1 MCRAAATCFGVAV
14 SGGCSDIYVSS
25 SLGITSMRFSLVIAA
40 GCCQALLNRVE
51 SCVVTDAG
59 DAVVPL
65 RDVIGRNAR
74 RLRGDAT
81 ADEVAK
87 AARRYGLNWGTGR
100 ISDLEHGRVSPTL
113 PTLAALALALG
124 DVQDA
129 NVTLDDLIESGETIS
144 LTTSLNVTSE
154 QLRRF
159 LGGGNIFEFVFP
171 SPSDAIAEF
180 RDLWPDR
187 LHGVTAGAVMRLLGD
202 FGEPEE
208 RLARDFGLDR
218 ERLAAEMAVL
228 WQRSYHAERDERAG
242 ADANAQKKGRVAR
255 ELKAELR
262 TVLDGDD

>member
-1 MCRAAATCFGVAV
+1 
-14 SGGCSDIYVSS
+14 
-25 SLGITSMRFSLVIAA
+25 MRFSLGIGA

-51 SCVVTDAG
+51 SCAVTDTD
-59 DAVVPL
+59 DAVPL
-65 RDVIGRNAR
+65 RDVIGENAR

-81 ADEVAK
+81 ADDVAK

-113 PTLAALALALG
+113 PTLAALVLALG
-124 DVQDA
+124 DVREA
-129 NVTLDDLIESGETIS
+129 NVTLGDLIDSAETIS
-144 LTTSLNVTSE
+144 LTTTLKITSD

-159 LGGGNIFEFVFP
+159 LAGGDMFEFALP
-171 SPSDAIAEF
+171 SASDAMAEL
-180 RDLWPDR
+180 RDQWPVR
-187 LHGVTAGAVMRLLGD
+187 LHGVPAGALMRLLGD

-208 RLARDFGLDR
+208 RLARDLGLDR

-228 WQRSYHAERDERAG
+228 WRRSYHAERDRRAG
-242 ADANAQKKGRVAR
+242 VDANAQKKGRVAR